1 MKSKKKEQNF
11 VGSYSLRKELSL
23 VPSYLVLVLWVGF
36 TAVILLWVIAASLST
51 TSDIFT
57 GNVFGFTSGVHIEN
71 YARAWTAGNVSVF
84 FMNSLIYSV
93 ISCALLILVCAP
105 YSYVLQRFQ
114 FPGSVSYT
122 HLDVYKRQMLY
133 STCTSCATVMGTAS
147 ARMCRVTLPTEKSL
161 PDVVCNACPSAS
173 ASCLFYIIF
182 IYSIARRML
191 CQRGP
196 VSAGGGTSRP
206 PETHPAAR

>member
-93 ISCALLILVCAP
+93 ISCALLILVC
-105 YSYVLQRFQ
+105 
-114 FPGSVSYT
+114 
-122 HLDVYKRQMLY
+122 
-133 STCTSCATVMGTAS
+133 
-147 ARMCRVTLPTEKSL
+147 
-161 PDVVCNACPSAS
+161 SAS
-173 ASCLFYIIF
+173 S
-182 IYSIARRML
+182 SRARSSSRRRLPRRPAFPSSWSSFL
-191 CQRGP
+191 C
-196 VSAGGGTSRP
+196 T
-206 PETHPAAR
+206 